1 VGGKTVG
8 EPSVAALL
16 DRLRS
21 ADAQSAWRDFLQEY
35 NPILYQTARAC
46 TRDEDEAADCFLYIC
61 EQLAKKSFHRLL
73 LFRPDGAASFG
84 TWLRV
89 VARNLCVDC
98 RRKKHGR
105 PRPFKSVQNLSRLE
119 LEVYRCRCERGLS
132 QQQTLEEIRA
142 IGPGVS
148 LSELNDIE
156 SRIENF
162 LSPRQHWILSARN
175 QSRSNAT
182 TLVAGQEGGENTV
195 DVVDTGPNQET
206 IILEQQLQAKVQECV
221 GSLPRDE
228 RLIVQLRF
236 EEGLSLEEISR
247 VTGLGGP
254 QRVHRRLAAVLQKLR
269 AAISQSNN
277 RKIGDYVRKVTQE
290 AK

>member
-1 VGGKTVG
+1 VS

-21 ADAQSAWRDFLQEY
+21 TDAQSAWRDFLHQY

-61 EQLAKKSFHRLL
+61 EQLARSSFHRLL

-89 VARNLCVDC
+89 IARNLCVDC
-98 RRKKHGR
+98 LRKKHGR
-105 PRPFKSVQNLSRLE
+105 PRPFKSVQNFSQLE
-119 LEVYRCRCERGLS
+119 FEVYRCRHERGLS

-142 IGPGVS
+142 TSPGVS

-156 SRIENF
+156 SRIENS
-162 LSPRQHWILSARN
+162 LSPRQHWILSMRN
-175 QSRSNAT
+175 QSRSNGT
-182 TLVAGQEGGENTV
+182 ILFGGQDGEENTV

-206 IILEQQLQAKVQECV
+206 IILEQQLQAKVQKCV

-236 EEGLSLEEISR
+236 GEGLSLEEISR
-247 VTGLGGP
+247 LTGLGGP
-254 QRVHRRLAAVLQKLR
+254 QRVHRRLEAVLQKLR
-269 AAISQSNN
+269 AAMAQPNN
-277 RKIGDYVRKVTQE
+277 RKTEDYVRKVTQE